1 MKRFRGL
8 TRPKPGFVRQVSHMA
23 ELAPLDSKER
33 RKRKREYIAIV
44 LLGVLFVLLTI
55 AEFRLTKLSAM
66 LPFVNSIFFFGLL
79 NFNIVVLIA
88 LVWLVLRNV
97 GKLFIERR
105 RQVLGS
111 RLKTKLVISFFSF
124 SIIPTLVLFFI
135 AALYI
140 NSSFD
145 KWFSLKIQNTFQ
157 ASLDITHTYYKNTV
171 QNAMHFAQHLS
182 TGIGTRLTSEERFKE
197 SHSASALPP
206 AWIENYLSS
215 QRELLALDAVEL
227 YFDPL
232 AERVMSRRPPND
244 NDYKEAPPNE
254 ADTEETEGPSPATYP
269 RLPLDLLEKAFS
281 GERVSVMQ
289 HIGSGDLIRC
299 LVPVYKNNQ
308 PGGTVLSVMVVD
320 AYIPVSLV
328 NKVDEIA
335 SVSDD
340 YKYTNPLK
348 YPMKTTYLVILIMIT
363 LVVLFVAI
371 WIGLYMAREITYPIE
386 RLVKGAQA
394 VGAGNLNVAIQ
405 SSGRDEI
412 SVLIE
417 SFNKMTRDLRDNQHR
432 LTEAGAD
439 LERRRLQ
446 LEAVLG
452 NINTGVI
459 AINSSKEITI
469 FNQAVGNLLGVDFKT
484 AEGREFEEVL
494 RDQATPLMNL
504 INETL
509 SSQQSDSAPNS
520 VPETLQWTAHSA
532 TGGKNLA
539 AVVTRLREAGN
550 QWGVVAVIDDM
561 THLIKGQREMA
572 WREVARRI
580 AHEIKNPL
588 TPIKLSAQRLQRR
601 LGDYGG
607 KNGEILQ
614 ECTETIIKHTDELKE
629 MVNEFSNFARFP
641 EVSPAPNDLN
651 EALGEVVKLYR
662 QAHPGCHFKTEFESR
677 LPIFEFDRDQIKRVA
692 INLLDNAIAIK
703 PRQIQVATHYNGQL
717 QMAVVEVADNG
728 PGMSE
733 EIKAR
738 VFEPYFSTK
747 TGGTGLG
754 LAIAKRII
762 NDHDGFIRV
771 QSVLG
776 EGTKFVI
783 ELPTAVRQ
791 GMSPDVQASFDHR
804 R

>member
-1 MKRFRGL
+1 
-8 TRPKPGFVRQVSHMA
+8 MA
-23 ELAPLDSKER
+23 ELTPLDSRER
-33 RKRKREYIAIV
+33 RKRKREYIAIAF
-44 LLGVLFVLLTI
+44 LAILFILLTV
-55 AEFRLTKLSAM
+55 AEFRLTKLSST

-111 RLKTKLVISFFSF
+111 RLKTKLVISFFAF

-157 ASLDITHTYYKNTV
+157 ASLDITHTYYRNTD
-171 QNAMHFAQHLS
+171 QNAMHFADHLA

-197 SHSASALPP
+197 NHVVGVSPP
-206 AWIENYLSS
+206 AWIEKYLIE
-215 QRELLALDAVEL
+215 QRDLLALDAVEL

-232 AERVMSRRPPND
+232 SPRVLTQRPSSTI
-244 NDYKEAPPNE
+244 EG
-254 ADTEETEGPSPATYP
+254 ETLSNYP
-269 RLPLDLLEKAFS
+269 RLPLDLLEKAFG

-289 HIGSGDLIRC
+289 HIGTGDLIRC
-299 LVPVYKNNQ
+299 LVPVFRSNHEAG
-308 PGGTVLSVMVVD
+308 PVLAVMVVD

-348 YPMKTTYLVILIMIT
+348 YPMKTTYLVILVMIT
-363 LVVLFVAI
+363 LMVLFVAI

-405 SSGRDEI
+405 SSGQDEI

-459 AINSSKEITI
+459 AINSSKQVTI
-469 FNQAVGNLLGVDFKT
+469 FNQAVGSLLEVDFKT
-484 AEGREFEEVL
+484 AEGRKFEEVL
-494 RDQATPLMNL
+494 REQATPLMEL
-504 INETL
+504 INTTL
-509 SSQQSDSAPNS
+509 ASKLGDTA
-520 VPETLQWTAHSA
+520 PETLQWTAHSQK
-532 TGGKNLA
+532 GGKTLA
-539 AVVTRLREAGN
+539 AVVTRLREAGD

-561 THLIKGQREMA
+561 TYLIKGQREMA

-601 LGDYGG
+601 MGDYGG
-607 KNGEILQ
+607 KNAEILK
-614 ECTETIIKHTDELKE
+614 ECTETIIKHTDELKQ

-651 EALGEVVKLYR
+651 AALGEVIALYR
-662 QAHPGCHFKTEFESR
+662 QAHPGCHFRVQLEPK

-692 INLLDNAIAIK
+692 INLLDNAIAVS
-703 PRQIQVATHYNGQL
+703 PRQIQVATHYNDQL
-717 QMAVVEVADNG
+717 QMAVMEVADNG
-728 PGMSE
+728 PGMAE
-733 EIKAR
+733 DVKAR

-771 QSVLG
+771 QSILG

>member
-1 MKRFRGL
+1 
-8 TRPKPGFVRQVSHMA
+8 MA
-23 ELAPLDSKER
+23 ELPPLDSRER
-33 RKRKREYIAIV
+33 RKRKREYIAIA
-44 LLGVLFVLLTI
+44 LLAVLFIVLTV

-79 NFNIVVLIA
+79 NFNIVILIG
-88 LVWLVLRNV
+88 LVWLVLRNI
-97 GKLFIERR
+97 GKVFIERR

-111 RLKTKLVISFFSF
+111 RLKTKLVISFLAF

-145 KWFSLKIQNTFQ
+145 KWFSIKIQNTFQ
-157 ASLDITHTYYKNTV
+157 ASLDITRTYYRNTD
-171 QNAMHFAQHLS
+171 QNAMHFANHLA
-182 TGIGTRLTSEERFKE
+182 TGIGKRLTAEEGFRE
-197 SHSASALPP
+197 SHSVAASPP
-206 AWIENYLSS
+206 GWIEDYLSS

-232 AERVMSRRPPND
+232 SERVLSQRPPKSDPDSPNVPEDPSD
-244 NDYKEAPPNE
+244 N
-254 ADTEETEGPSPATYP
+254 ADSIQSYP

-281 GERVSVMQ
+281 GERVSIMQ
-289 HIGSGDLIRC
+289 HIGTGDLIRC
-299 LVPVYKNNQ
+299 LTPVFKGNLS
-308 PGGTVLSVMVVD
+308 GGTVLSVMVVD

-340 YKYTNPLK
+340 YKATNPLK
-348 YPMKTTYLVILIMIT
+348 YPMKTTYLIILVMIT
-363 LVVLFVAI
+363 LMVLFVAM

-394 VGAGNLNVAIQ
+394 VGAGNLNVVVQA
-405 SSGRDEI
+405 SGQDEI
-412 SVLIE
+412 SVLIN
-417 SFNKMTRDLRDNQHR
+417 SFNKMTHDLKENQER
-432 LTEAGAD
+432 LTQAGTD

-459 AINSSKEITI
+459 AINSARQITT
-469 FNQAVGNLLGVDFKT
+469 FNQAVGGLLEVDFKT
-484 AEGREFEEVL
+484 AEGHAYREVL
-494 RDQATPLMNL
+494 KEKGGPLIEL
-504 INETL
+504 IDRILGQSSAIKGEIKPESVQWNVHSEKGIDKGVRTL
-509 SSQQSDSAPNS
+509 S
-520 VPETLQWTAHSA
+520 
-532 TGGKNLA
+532 
-539 AVVTRLREAGN
+539 AVVTRLREANPQFGD
-550 QWGVVAVIDDM
+550 QFGAVAVIDDM

-601 LGDYGG
+601 LGEYGG

-641 EVSPAPNDLN
+641 EVSPMPNDLN
-651 EALGEVVKLYR
+651 AALGEVIKLYS
-662 QAHPGCHFKTEFESR
+662 QAHPDTQFKAALEAR

-692 INLLDNAIAIK
+692 INLLDNAIAVK
-703 PRQIQVATHYNGQL
+703 PRQIQIATHYNDQL
-717 QMAVVEVADNG
+717 QMAVIEVSDNG
-728 PGMSE
+728 PGMGE
-733 EIKAR
+733 DVKAR

-754 LAIAKRII
+754 LAIAKRIV

-791 GMSPDVQASFDHR
+791 GIPSDVQASIDHR